1 MAERT
6 MHLTKNTTDEDYDE
20 HRLIE
25 DVRKDPRKFGLLYK
39 KYANPVYRY
48 IFTRTGNKQIT
59 EDITSQTFLSALE
72 SFSKFRQDGNFGSW
86 LFTIA
91 RNKVNDHFRRS
102 KILTPIHEAELIAD
116 GSDALATSIQSE
128 QSKIVQSLIKELTE
142 DEQELL
148 RLRFIA
154 ELSFANIARLLHK
167 SEDAVKKSTYRLLA
181 RLQSQVEVNNE

>member
-6 MHLTKNTTDEDYDE
+6 MHLTTNTTDADFEE
-20 HRLIE
+20 HRLID
-25 DVRKDPRKFGLLYK
+25 DVRKDPGKFGVLYK

-48 IFTRTGNKQIT
+48 IFTRTGNKQIA
-59 EDITSQTFLSALE
+59 EDITSQTFLAALE
-72 SFSKFRQDGNFGSW
+72 SFGKFRQDGNFGSW

-91 RNKVNDHFRRS
+91 RNKVNDYFRSS
-102 KILTPIHEAELIAD
+102 KTVSPIHEAELIED
-116 GSDALATSIQSE
+116 GSDPLASLIQSD
-128 QSKIVQSLIKELTE
+128 QSKIVQSLIKKLTE

-154 ELSFANIARLLHK
+154 ELSYSNIARLLHK
-167 SEDAVKKSTYRLLA
+167 SEDALKKSIYRLLA

>member
-1 MAERT
+1 MTERVN
-6 MHLTKNTTDEDYDE
+6 HLFSNSTHENLDE
-20 HRLIE
+20 HQLIA

-48 IFTRTGNKQIT
+48 IFTRTGNKQIA
-59 EDITSQTFLSALE
+59 EDITSQTFLAALE
-72 SFSKFRQDGNFGSW
+72 SFRKFRQDGNFGSW

-91 RNKVNDHFRRS
+91 RNKVNDHFRFS
-102 KILTPIHEAELIAD
+102 KPVAPIHEARFITGEGDSLD
-116 GSDALATSIQSE
+116 LSIQSD
-128 QSKIVQSLIKELTE
+128 QAKIVQTLIKKLPE

-154 ELSFANIARLLHK
+154 ELSFSNIARLLHK

>member
-1 MAERT
+1 MTERVN
-6 MHLTKNTTDEDYDE
+6 HLLSNFTDENLDE
-20 HRLIE
+20 HQLIA

-39 KYANPVYRY
+39 KYANPVCRY
-48 IFTRTGNKQIT
+48 TYSRTGNQQIA

-91 RNKVNDHFRRS
+91 RNKVNDHFRFS
-102 KILTPIHEAELIAD
+102 KPVAPIHEARFITGEIDSLD
-116 GSDALATSIQSE
+116 LSIQSD
-128 QSKIVQSLIKELTE
+128 QAKIVQTLIKKLTE

-154 ELSFANIARLLHK
+154 ELSYSNIARLLHK

-181 RLQSQVEVNNE
+181 RLQSQLEVNNE

>member
-6 MHLTKNTTDEDYDE
+6 IHLTTNTTDADFEE
-20 HRLIE
+20 HRLID
-25 DVRKDPRKFGLLYK
+25 DVRKDPRKFGVLYK

-48 IFTRTGNKQIT
+48 IFTRTGNKQIA
-59 EDITSQTFLSALE
+59 EDVTSQTFLSALE
-72 SFSKFRQDGNFGSW
+72 SFKKFRQDGNFGSW

-102 KILTPIHEAELIAD
+102 KTVSPIHEAELMSD
-116 GSDALATSIQSE
+116 GSDPLASSIQSD
-128 QSKIVQSLIKELTE
+128 QSNTVQALIKSLSE

-154 ELSFANIARLLHK
+154 ELSYSNIAHLSHK
-167 SEDAVKKSTYRLLA
+167 SEDAVKKSIYRLLA
-181 RLQSQVEVNNE
+181 RLQSQVEVKNE

>member
-6 MHLTKNTTDEDYDE
+6 MHLTTNTTDADFEE
-20 HRLIE
+20 HRHID
-25 DVRKDPRKFGLLYK
+25 DVRKDPGKFGVLYK

-48 IFTRTGNKQIT
+48 IFTRTGNKQIA

-72 SFSKFRQDGNFGSW
+72 SFNKFRQDGNFGSW
-86 LFTIA
+86 LFAIA

-102 KILTPIHEAELIAD
+102 KTVSPIHEAELMAD
-116 GSDALATSIQSE
+116 GSDPLASSIQSD
-128 QSKIVQSLIKELTE
+128 QSNTVQALIKSLSE

-154 ELSFANIARLLHK
+154 ELSYSNIAHLSHK
-167 SEDAVKKSTYRLLA
+167 SEDAVKKSIYRLLA
-181 RLQSQVEVNNE
+181 RLQSQLEVKNE

>member
-6 MHLTKNTTDEDYDE
+6 NHLTTNTIADEYDE
-20 HRLIE
+20 HRLIA
-25 DVRKDPRKFGLLYK
+25 DVRKDKGKFGTLYK

-48 IFTRTGNKQIT
+48 IFTRTGNKQIA
-59 EDITSQTFLSALE
+59 EDITSQTFLAALE
-72 SFSKFRQDGNFGSW
+72 SIGNFRQDGNFGSW

-91 RNKVNDHFRRS
+91 RNKVNDYFRSS
-102 KILTPIHEAELIAD
+102 KTVSPIHEAELIED
-116 GSDALATSIQSE
+116 GSDPLASLIQSD
-128 QSKIVQSLIKELTE
+128 QSKIVQSLIKKLTE

-154 ELSFANIARLLHK
+154 ELSYSNIARLLHK
-167 SEDAVKKSTYRLLA
+167 SEDALKKSIYRLLA

>member
-1 MAERT
+1 MTERVN
-6 MHLTKNTTDEDYDE
+6 HLFSNSTYENLDE
-20 HRLIE
+20 HQLLAE
-25 DVRKDPRKFGLLYK
+25 VRKDPRKFGLLYK

-48 IFTRTGNKQIT
+48 VFTRTGNKQIA

-102 KILTPIHEAELIAD
+102 KTLTPIHEAELIDD
-116 GSDALATSIQSE
+116 GSDALAHSIQSD
-128 QSKIVQSLIKELTE
+128 QAKIVQSLINELAE
-142 DEQELL
+142 EEQELL

-154 ELSFANIARLLHK
+154 ELSYSNIARLLHK

>member
-1 MAERT
+1 MTERVN
-6 MHLTKNTTDEDYDE
+6 HLISNSTNENLDE
-20 HRLIE
+20 HQLIA
-25 DVRKDPRKFGLLYK
+25 DVRKDPKKFGLLYK

-48 IFTRTGNKQIT
+48 IFTRTVNKQIA

-91 RNKVNDHFRRS
+91 RNKVNDHFRFS
-102 KILTPIHEAELIAD
+102 KPVAPIHEAELIAD
-116 GSDALATSIQSE
+116 GSDALAHSIQSD
-128 QSKIVQSLIKELTE
+128 QAKIVQSLIKELTE

-154 ELSFANIARLLHK
+154 ELSFSNIARLLHK

-181 RLQSQVEVNNE
+181 RLQSQVEVKNE

>member
-1 MAERT
+1 MTERVN
-6 MHLTKNTTDEDYDE
+6 HLFSNSTDENLDE
-20 HRLIE
+20 HQFIA

-48 IFTRTGNKQIT
+48 IFTRTGNKQIA

-102 KILTPIHEAELIAD
+102 KTVTPIYEAELIAD
-116 GSDALATSIQSE
+116 GSDSLADSIQSD
-128 QSKIVQSLIKELTE
+128 QAKIVQSLIKELTE

-154 ELSFANIARLLHK
+154 ELSFSNIARLLHK

>member
-6 MHLTKNTTDEDYDE
+6 MHLTTNTIDDEYDE

-25 DVRKDPRKFGLLYK
+25 DVRKDPKKFGLLYK

-48 IFTRTGNKQIT
+48 ILTRAGNKQIA

-102 KILTPIHEAELIAD
+102 RTVTPIHEVELITD
-116 GSDALATSIQSE
+116 GSDTLAHSIQSD
-128 QSKIVQSLIKELTE
+128 QAKIVQSLIKELTE

-154 ELSFANIARLLHK
+154 ELSYSNIARLLHK
-167 SEDAVKKSTYRLLA
+167 SEGAVKKSTVSFAGTIAKPGRGK
-181 RLQSQVEVNNE
+181 

>member
-1 MAERT
+1 MTEKEN
-6 MHLTKNTTDEDYDE
+6 HLFANPANEDLDE
-20 HRLIE
+20 HQLIA
-25 DVRKDPRKFGLLYK
+25 DIRKDPRKFGLLYE
-39 KYANPVYRY
+39 KYANPIYRY
-48 IFTRTGNKQIT
+48 SFTRTGNTHIA
-59 EDITSQTFLSALE
+59 EDITSQTFLSAFE
-72 SFSKFRQDGNFGSW
+72 SFSKFRQNGNFGSW

-102 KILTPIHEAELIAD
+102 KSVSPIHEVEIMAD
-116 GSDALATSIQSE
+116 GKDPLTTSIQSD
-128 QSKIVQSLIKELTE
+128 QSKIVQSLIEKLPE

-154 ELSFANIARLLHK
+154 ELSYSNIACLLHK

>member
-6 MHLTKNTTDEDYDE
+6 MHLTTNTTDADFEE
-20 HRLIE
+20 HRLID
-25 DVRKDPRKFGLLYK
+25 DVRKDPGKFGVLYK

-48 IFTRTGNKQIT
+48 IFTRTGNKQIA

-72 SFSKFRQDGNFGSW
+72 SFTKFRQDGNFGSW

-102 KILTPIHEAELIAD
+102 KTVSPIHEAELIED
-116 GSDALATSIQSE
+116 GSDPLASSIQSD
-128 QSKIVQSLIKELTE
+128 QSKIVQSLIKKLSE

-154 ELSFANIARLLHK
+154 ELSYSNIARLSHK
-167 SEDAVKKSTYRLLA
+167 SEDAVKKSIYRLLA

>member
-1 MAERT
+1 MTERVN
-6 MHLTKNTTDEDYDE
+6 HLFSNFTDENLDE
-20 HRLIE
+20 HQIIA
-25 DVRKDPRKFGLLYK
+25 DVRKDPKKFGLLYK

-48 IFTRTGNKQIT
+48 IFTRTGNKQIA

-72 SFSKFRQDGNFGSW
+72 SFRKFRQDGNFGSW

-102 KILTPIHEAELIAD
+102 KTVTPFHEAELIAD
-116 GSDALATSIQSE
+116 GNDTVALSIQSD
-128 QSKIVQSLIKELTE
+128 QAKIVQSLIKELTE

-154 ELSFANIARLLHK
+154 ELSFSNIARLLHK

-181 RLQSQVEVNNE
+181 RLKSQVEVNNE

>member
-1 MAERT
+1 MTERVN
-6 MHLTKNTTDEDYDE
+6 HLFSNFTDENLDE
-20 HRLIE
+20 HQLIA
-25 DVRKDPRKFGLLYK
+25 DVRKDPTKFGLLYK

-48 IFTRTGNKQIT
+48 IFTRTGNKQIA

-91 RNKVNDHFRRS
+91 RNKVNDHFRRN
-102 KILTPIHEAELIAD
+102 KTVTPFHEAELIAD
-116 GSDALATSIQSE
+116 GSDALADSIQSD
-128 QSKIVQSLIKELTE
+128 QAKIVQSLINELTE

-154 ELSFANIARLLHK
+154 ELSFSNIARVLHK

>member
-1 MAERT
+1 MTERVN
-6 MHLTKNTTDEDYDE
+6 HLFSNFTDENLDE
-20 HRLIE
+20 HQLIA

-48 IFTRTGNKQIT
+48 IFTRTGNQQIA
-59 EDITSQTFLSALE
+59 EDITSQTFLAALE
-72 SFSKFRQDGNFGSW
+72 SFSKFRQDSNFSAW

-102 KILTPIHEAELIAD
+102 KTLTPIHEAELIAD
-116 GSDALATSIQSE
+116 GSDSLADSIQSD
-128 QSKIVQSLIKELTE
+128 QAKVVQLLIKELNE

-154 ELSFANIARLLHK
+154 ELSFSNIARLLHK

>member
-6 MHLTKNTTDEDYDE
+6 MHLTTNTTDDKYDD

-48 IFTRTGNKQIT
+48 IFTRTGNKQIA

-91 RNKVNDHFRRS
+91 RNKVNDYFRFS
-102 KILTPIHEAELIAD
+102 KPVAPIHEAELIAD
-116 GSDALATSIQSE
+116 GSDTLADSIQSD
-128 QSKIVQSLIKELTE
+128 QAKIVQLLINELTE

-154 ELSFANIARLLHK
+154 ELSFSNIARLLHK

>member
-6 MHLTKNTTDEDYDE
+6 NHLTTITTEEDYDE
-20 HRLIE
+20 QRLIA
-25 DVRKDPRKFGLLYK
+25 DVRKDPGRFGDIYK

-48 IFTRTGNKQIT
+48 IFTRTGNKQIA
-59 EDITSQTFLSALE
+59 EDVTSQTFLAALE
-72 SFSKFRQDGNFGSW
+72 SIGNFRQDGNFGSW

-102 KILTPIHEAELIAD
+102 KTVTPIHEAELLSD
-116 GSDALATSIQSE
+116 GSDPLASSIQSDQAE
-128 QSKIVQSLIKELTE
+128 VVQALIKKLSE

-154 ELSFANIARLLHK
+154 ELSYSDIARLSQK
-167 SEDAVKKSTYRLLA
+167 SEDAVKKSMYRLLA